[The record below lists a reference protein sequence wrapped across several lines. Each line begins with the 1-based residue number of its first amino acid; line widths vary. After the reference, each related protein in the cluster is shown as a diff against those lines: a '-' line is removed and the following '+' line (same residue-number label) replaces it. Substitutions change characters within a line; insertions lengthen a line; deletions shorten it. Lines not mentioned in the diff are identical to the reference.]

1 METFQES
8 PAAWGTW
15 VGHIGPVAWL
25 AGGIWWQPAVLK
37 IFPLT
42 SGKLLQQGIQVLQC
56 HCDRAKKFA
65 ALSKWVCNRSKQGDF
80 MKASRSYY
88 LK

>member
-8 PAAWGTW
+8 PASWGTW
-15 VGHIGPVAWL
+15 IGHMGPVAWL

-37 IFPLT
+37 IFPLVKT
-42 SGKLLQQGIQVLQC
+42 SAARHTGAPVPL
-56 HCDRAKKFA
+56 DRAKKFA